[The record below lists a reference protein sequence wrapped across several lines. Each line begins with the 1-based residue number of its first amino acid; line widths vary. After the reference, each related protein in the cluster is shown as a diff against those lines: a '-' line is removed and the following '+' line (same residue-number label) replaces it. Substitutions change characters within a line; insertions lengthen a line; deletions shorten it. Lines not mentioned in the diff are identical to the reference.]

1 MNNTE
6 NIPFNEIATIR
17 DILVGSQVKEIQE
30 KIALLQEQNQYNHQ
44 NTATLKTEIEAR
56 VANLELQVNERLQQ
70 LEQSMSQQLE
80 QMQTVMA
87 ERLVQQQLKWG
98 HLLETMGRELASD
111 TK

>member
-6 NIPFNEIATIR
+6 NISFNEIATIR

-44 NTATLKTEIEAR
+44 NIATLKTEIEAH
-56 VANLELQVNERLQQ
+56 VANLERQFNERLQQ
-70 LEQSMSQQLE
+70 LEQNMSQQLE
-80 QMQTVMA
+80 QMQTLMA
-87 ERLVQQQLKWG
+87 ERLVKQQLKLG
-98 HLLETMGRELASD
+98 HLLETMGKELTND